1 MADPWVRPPSPGPP
15 DSGVL
20 SRPQDESKTL
30 PGKTPSSDDY
40 LLIDRLREDA
50 AAGRM
55 DLSSILSEATHAA
68 RFFTDATGAALALWS
83 QGVVICR
90 ARSGDTAPPLGAKV
104 DVDSGVSGEC
114 LRSGRSQRCNDT
126 LTDSRVDPEVCQ
138 EMGIR
143 SLAAV
148 PLRGPQGVIGIL
160 EVFSDRASAFSD
172 AHISLLNKLAKIAV
186 MGRSKSPT
194 PMSASQ
200 VKETIPEP
208 EAIRTPER
216 SKVRE
221 LRDWILRDPL
231 SFLPA
236 RMRGEEGQPLRLIA
250 AAVLLLVLGFFGW
263 MFNHFR
269 SGNRTS
275 QNVHAAT
282 KDTVASAMAAV
293 VPGDSGRGAPSIP
306 ADTEKTT
313 ITVGKGKPSSDVLA
327 RDLVQR
333 ASNSVVTQRG
343 APARSAQSEATRH
356 APATSVPAQVTEAN
370 LDVPAPDP
378 SEAMAQMQGGA
389 PPVPQS
395 VANPQPIFPFVALPV
410 SRGVTGGRL
419 TRKVEPNYPT
429 EAKRQRIEGAVSLD
443 ALVGE
448 DGNVREVQVNSGP
461 PQLAKAA
468 ADAVKHW
475 RYEPFELNG
484 KPVAI
489 HNQITIQFK
498 LPPL

>member
-15 DSGVL
+15 DSGVS
-20 SRPQDESKTL
+20 SRPEDEAKSL

-126 LTDSRVDPEVCQ
+126 LNDPRVDPEVCQ

-148 PLRGPQGVIGIL
+148 PLRGGQGVIGIL
-160 EVFSDRASAFSD
+160 EVFSDRANAFSD
-172 AHISLLNKLAKIAV
+172 AHITLLKKLAKLAV
-186 MGRSKSPT
+186 MGRTKSAT
-194 PMSASQ
+194 PIISAP
-200 VKETIPEP
+200 KEP
-208 EAIRTPER
+208 
-216 SKVRE
+216 VRE
-221 LRDWILRDPL
+221 STPRPVLAPVVRDWL

-250 AAVLLLVLGFFGW
+250 AAVLLIVLGFFGW
-263 MFNHFR
+263 MFSRSR
-269 SGNRTS
+269 SGNRAG
-275 QNVHAAT
+275 QAVHAASNEA
-282 KDTVASAMAAV
+282 VGSAMAASLSPDASRNSSSPTV
-293 VPGDSGRGAPSIP
+293 
-306 ADTEKTT
+306 ADRVTSN
-313 ITVGKGKPSSDVLA
+313 ITLGKPVKPAPDVVA
-327 RDLVQR
+327 KDLVQR
-333 ASNSVVTQRG
+333 ASSSIVTQRG
-343 APARSAQSEATRH
+343 AAPRSADTEEDRTLASAAPPPRTENSSEEIA
-356 APATSVPAQVTEAN
+356 
-370 LDVPAPDP
+370 APDP
-378 SEAMAQMQGGA
+378 SEMISQMQGGA
-389 PPVPQS
+389 ALPQA
-395 VANPQPIFPFVALPV
+395 VVNPQPVFPFVAVPV
-410 SRGVTGGRL
+410 SRGVTGGRI
-419 TRKVEPNYPT
+419 THRIDPVYPSD
-429 EAKRQRIEGAVSLD
+429 ARLQRIEGAVVLD
-443 ALVGE
+443 ILVGE
-448 DGNVREVQVNSGP
+448 DGNVREVQVTSGP
-461 PQLAKAA
+461 PLLARAA
-468 ADAVKHW
+468 AQAVKRW

-498 LPPL
+498 LP